1 MNKDQENQLYQDAID
16 FFGNLSQKV
25 MVIEEMSELTKELC
39 KELRDRG
46 NIDHIAEE
54 LADVEITLAQIKLIY
69 GIDELVQQH
78 KEFKLNRFVNI
89 MKDLKEKQQKKS

>member
-16 FFGNLSQKV
+16 FFGDLSQKV

-78 KEFKLNRFVNI
+78 KEFKLNRFANI
-89 MKDLKEKQQKKS
+89 MKDLKEKQQES

>member
-16 FFGNLSQKV
+16 FFGDLSQKV

-54 LADVEITLAQIKLIY
+54 LADVEITLSQIKLIY

-78 KEFKLNRFVNI
+78 KEFKLNRFANI
-89 MKDLKEKQQKKS
+89 MKDLKEKQQES